1 MLKLSQCDHIS
12 QLILTAEAQS
22 VFVKMCYICIIL
34 SVMDFSEF
42 KAFKFHGGLEE
53 NTITS

>member
-1 MLKLSQCDHIS
+1 MLKLSQCDYIS